1 MKILLIETPKSQHQG
16 GEKKKLL
23 ELEDNVGHE
32 YIEAK
37 NP

>member
-1 MKILLIETPKSQHQG
+1 MKFLFIETPKGQHQG
-16 GEKKKLL
+16 GEKKLL

-32 YIEAK
+32 YIWAK